1 MISLSN
7 ISKQFG
13 GKVLFKELSVR
24 IGDRER
30 VAIVGPNGAGKST
43 LMKIVIGE
51 IEADTGEI
59 ARSRS
64 HSSGYLPQ
72 EGVHHTGKTLY
83 EETATAFE
91 DIMALHDRIDVITSE
106 LNRMSALGESDSEQ
120 YHELLDELGEVQHHL
135 EHREGYNIQSKISEV
150 LGGLGF
156 RERDMQRGTE
166 EFSGGWQMRIAL
178 AKLLLQEPAILL
190 LDEPTNHLDLDSLEW
205 LESYLQTYDGSVVL
219 ISHDRRFLDN
229 IVTRTLEVSLGRLT
243 DYSGN
248 YSFYLEEK
256 VQRME
261 LQQSA
266 YENQQQYIK
275 QTMQFVERFR
285 YKATKARQVQSR
297 LKMLEKIELV
307 EIEDKEKGISFDFPT
322 PPSPGRILME
332 LTHIGKAYGAHKVFD
347 DLSLSVERGDR
358 IAFLGVNGSGKSTL
372 ARIIADIEPFQS
384 GTRKQ
389 GHNVVIGYYAQHQA
403 EDLDPKKTVLQT
415 VDDIASGDIRSRLRT
430 LLGCFLFSGD
440 DVFKQVSVLSGG
452 EKSRLA
458 LAKMLLTP
466 SNLLVLDEPT
476 NHLDIRSKAVLQDA
490 LSRYEGSF
498 VIVSHDRDFLDP
510 LINKCIDFDSG
521 HPRITTGTITDYL
534 RKRHEEAQGV
544 QQQRNAD
551 GEEIA
556 KRSAQH
562 GEKERKRREAEL
574 RQERYKKLKPLK
586 TKVSRLEKEIASW
599 EQKKAGLESAL
610 SSEETYKND
619 ETARTVTNEY
629 SEVSAKIDS
638 LYAQWES
645 MQTELA
651 WLEHEFEKQEPTA

>member
-7 ISKQFG
+7 ISKQYG

>member
-1 MISLSN
+1 VISLSN
-7 ISKQFG
+7 ISKQYG
-13 GKVLFKELSVR
+13 GKVLFKDLSVR

-30 VAIVGPNGAGKST
+30 VAIVGANGAGKST
-43 LMKIVIGE
+43 LMKIIMGE
-51 IEADTGEI
+51 IEADSGEI

-64 HSSGYLPQ
+64 HTEGYLPQ
-72 EGVHHTGKTLY
+72 EGVHHGGRTLY

-91 DIMALHDRIDVITSE
+91 DIIALHDRIDDITSE
-106 LNRMSALGESDSEQ
+106 MKNLAALGESDTEY
-120 YHELLDELGEVQHHL
+120 YHDLLHELGEMQHHL
-135 EHREGYNIQSKISEV
+135 EHREGYNIQSKIAEV

-156 RERDMQRGTE
+156 RERDMRRGTE

-205 LESYLQTYDGSVVL
+205 LESYLQAYEGSVVL

-248 YSFYLEEK
+248 YSFYLVEK

-261 LQQSA
+261 QQQAA

-297 LKMLEKIELV
+297 LKMLEKIERV
-307 EIEDKEKGISFDFPT
+307 EIEDQEKGISFDFPI
-322 PPSPGRILME
+322 PPAPGRMLME
-332 LTHIGKAYGAHKVFD
+332 LHHVRKAYGSHEIFD
-347 DLSLSVERGDR
+347 DLSLPIERGDR

-372 ARIIADIEPFQS
+372 ARIIAGIEPYQS
-384 GTRKQ
+384 GTRNQ

-403 EDLDPKKTVLQT
+403 EELEPKKTVLQT
-415 VDDIASGDIRSRLRT
+415 VDDIATGDARGRLRT

-440 DVFKQVSVLSGG
+440 DVFKNVSVLSGG

-498 VIVSHDRDFLDP
+498 VIVSHDRDFLEP
-510 LINKCIDFDSG
+510 LINKCIDFDGG
-521 HPRITTGTITDYL
+521 HPRITTGTVSDYL
-534 RKRHEEAQGV
+534 RKRHEEMLRLAPQHDSG
-544 QQQRNAD
+544 
-551 GEEIA
+551 GEDIVT
-556 KRSAQH
+556 RSAQH
-562 GEKERKRREAEL
+562 LDKERKRREAEQ
-574 RQERYKKLKPLK
+574 RQERYKVLKPLK
-586 TKVSRLEKEIASW
+586 AQLARIEKRIADLEAEKEHA
-599 EQKKAGLESAL
+599 EAGLA
-610 SSEETYKND
+610 SEETYKND
-619 ETARTVTNEY
+619 DTARSLTAAYKDVTTRL
-629 SEVSAKIDS
+629 A
-638 LYAQWES
+638 YAYDEWTRVMEQIEDCGS
-645 MQTELA
+645 DV
-651 WLEHEFEKQEPTA
+651 